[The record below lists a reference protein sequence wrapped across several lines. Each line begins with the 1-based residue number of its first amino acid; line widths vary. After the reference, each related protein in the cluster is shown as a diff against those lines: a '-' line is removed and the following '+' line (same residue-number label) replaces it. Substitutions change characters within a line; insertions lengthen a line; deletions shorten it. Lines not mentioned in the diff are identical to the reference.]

1 VRTILGGWI
10 SILLGLIGLWVTF
23 NPDITQ
29 FSIFQ
34 VVLLTITV
42 LGILFM
48 IYWDIYSHLKRR
60 PKLYRT
66 TKQIDQY
73 MHNWISQR
81 GRVLIFT
88 RDMSWAASQDIK
100 KLLMD
105 KAVRREL
112 EICLP
117 EPIPL
122 TTELAAAGAEV
133 FTYKSF
139 NDSPYSRFTII
150 RYGKADA
157 RIAIGR
163 NVDGL
168 HRIDEYSYGSDPV
181 FSIAYDLVRLVKHY
195 SP

>member
-1 VRTILGGWI
+1 MRTILGGWI

-23 NPDITQ
+23 NPDITK

-34 VVLLTITV
+34 IVLLTFTV
-42 LGILFM
+42 MGIVFM
-48 IYWDIYSHLKRR
+48 IFWDIYSYLKSK

-66 TKQIDQY
+66 TKEIDKY
-73 MHNWISQR
+73 MYDWISRR

-88 RDMSWAASQDIK
+88 RDMSWATSIEIK

-105 KAVRREL
+105 KASRNEL

-117 EPIPL
+117 NPTPL
-122 TTELAAAGAEV
+122 ARELAAAGAEV
-133 FTYKSF
+133 HTYESF
-139 NDSPYSRFTII
+139 KDSPYSRFTII
-150 RYGKADA
+150 RYGKDDA
-157 RIAIGR
+157 RMAIGR

-168 HRIDEYSYGSDPV
+168 HRIDEYSYGSDPI
-181 FSIAYDLVRLVKHY
+181 FSIAYDLARIVKHY

>member
-23 NPDITQ
+23 NPDITK

-34 VVLLTITV
+34 VALLTVTV
-42 LGILFM
+42 IGILFM
-48 IYWDIYSHLKRR
+48 IYWDIYSYLKRKPR
-60 PKLYRT
+60 LCRKS
-66 TKQIDQY
+66 KEIDKY
-73 MHNWISQR
+73 MYDWISQR

-88 RDMSWAASQDIK
+88 RDMSLATSKEIK
-100 KLLMD
+100 QLLMD
-105 KAVRREL
+105 KAGRREL

-122 TTELAAAGAEV
+122 TKELAAAGAEIH
-133 FTYKSF
+133 TYTSF

-150 RYGKADA
+150 RYGKDDA

-168 HRIDEYSYGSDPV
+168 HQINEYSYGSDPI
-181 FSIAYDLVRLVKHY
+181 FSIADDLVRIVKHY
-195 SP
+195 SS